1 MRVACVVG
9 GLVISSLGGCTPIG
23 GGGAIVG
30 GTSEAFAPAS
40 LRVHPLSHVEVGSRA
55 AGPII
60 VLHIELKDRYGDTV
74 KGLGRLQ
81 VLLYRQGEGEGPS
94 EGGVQDLK
102 WDVAQMSE
110 PDANARLFD
119 PATRTYRL
127 QLDAPL
133 WVGQATGWIKVRA
146 VLAIET
152 PEGDRLLS
160 DEFVMQR

>member
-1 MRVACVVG
+1 MRMTCLA
-9 GLVISSLGGCTPIG
+9 GLLVFSTLGGC
-23 GGGAIVG
+23 GALGPSGTIVG
-30 GTSEAFAPAS
+30 GASEAFAPAS
-40 LRVHPLSHVEVGSRA
+40 LRVHPLSHVEVGPQTAVS
-55 AGPII
+55 GPII
-60 VLHIELKDRYGDTV
+60 VLHVELKDRYGDTV

-81 VLLYRQGEGEGPS
+81 VLLYKQGEGQS
-94 EGGVQDLK
+94 EVQDLR

-127 QLDAPL
+127 QLDAPA

-152 PEGDRLLS
+152 PEGERLLS
-160 DEFVMQR
+160 DEFVMQK